1 MADQKTDDVRIEPYD
16 GPAGGWGSAR
26 SLVEILTREGVPITG
41 SAMLLK
47 QNKPDGYMCTSCAWA
62 KPPSP
67 SPSSIART
75 APRRLPGSRRGGGR
89 PRTSSPNT
97 R

>member
-1 MADQKTDDVRIEPYD
+1 MAEQKTDDVRIEPYD

-26 SLVEILTREGVPITG
+26 SLVEILTREGVPVTG

-62 KPPSP
+62 TWRWQRILLSY
-67 SPSSIART
+67 SLILAC
-75 APRRLPGSRRGGGR
+75 A
-89 PRTSSPNT
+89 
-97 R
+97 